1 MKTWS
6 EIIERLI
13 WKVTSGRFIFTI
25 VVGFVFAYLACT
37 GVLKEDRIMEV
48 TLIVLYA
55 YFSRPRQNGNN
66 GENGDET
73 TTTSTLF
80 PPEQSK

>member
-66 GENGDET
+66 GENGEET

>member
-13 WKVTSGRFIFTI
+13 WKITSGRFIFTI

-37 GVLKEDRIMEV
+37 GILKEDRIMEV

-55 YFSRPRQNGNN
+55 YFSRPRLN
-66 GENGDET
+66 EHVVSDEKDSDGT
-73 TTTSTLF
+73 VSTTTSA
-80 PPEQSK
+80 SK